1 MAFAEPNTEIHF
13 TTNGA
18 EPTATDAM
26 YKHPLSITTNFTTV
40 KARVFSKIYQASDV
54 VAATFIKDG
63 LPIKSVECTPP
74 NPKYTGSG
82 APTLIDGGNVTV
94 PTFRMY
100 DPDGN
105 WFKEG
110 HGVDP
115 DIEVLEDPTTLS
127 KGVDVQLE
135 KAIEEVMR
143 LHKLNPPVN
152 PKQPP

>member
-1 MAFAEPNTEIHF
+1 M
-13 TTNGA
+13 
-18 EPTATDAM
+18 
-26 YKHPLSITTNFTTV
+26 
-40 KARVFSKIYQASDV
+40 
-54 VAATFIKDG
+54 
-63 LPIKSVECTPP
+63 
-74 NPKYTGSG
+74 
-82 APTLIDGGNVTV
+82 IDGGNVTV
-94 PTFRMY
+94 PTFRQY
-100 DPDGN
+100 NPDGT

-152 PKQPP
+152 PNQPPYEKR